1 MEQTTLYRNQDQYY
15 FLLTFK
21 VEEIQLIGEL
31 ALADFS
37 CHLNL
42 EQWQSVLL
50 DGVLVVNSERDKHAI
65 YLLQLACAGSVY
77 PIRKQFMKVYANR
90 ARKKV

>member
-50 DGVLVVNSERDKHAI
+50 DGVLVVNSERDQHTI

-90 ARKKV
+90 ARKIV

>member
-1 MEQTTLYRNQDQYY
+1 MIRFSRVNC
-15 FLLTFK
+15 LLSFK

-50 DGVLVVNSERDKHAI
+50 DGVLLVNSERDKHAI
-65 YLLQLACAGSVY
+65 YLLQLACAGSKY
-77 PIRKQFMKVYANR
+77 PIRKRFMKVYENS